1 MIGLYITDNPFSLTF
16 GIGFIAFTG
25 VAVNDAIVLL
35 SAINSN
41 IAKGMGGVKV
51 LVESAVS
58 RIQPIML
65 TSITTI
71 LGMISI
77 ATQDKFWSGL
87 GYTII
92 FGITG
97 ASLLTLFSIQAI
109 YYELYVKEKKP

>member
-1 MIGLYITDNPFSLTF
+1 
-16 GIGFIAFTG
+16 
-25 VAVNDAIVLL
+25 VNDAIVLL

-41 IAKGMGGVKV
+41 IAKGMGWVKV

-58 RIQPIML
+58 RIQPILL

-92 FGITG
+92 FGIVW
-97 ASLLTLFSIQAI
+97 ASILTLFSIQAI
-109 YYELYVKEKKP
+109 YYELYVKEKTPWILSRLFHRIQSRRKSRLK